1 MTSESPYL
9 FVYGTLRQASDHSSH
24 GLLEEG
30 AQLIGPARL
39 KGRLYEIDGYPGVVP
54 ADSEAEQVAGELY
67 RLLEPAVV
75 LAALDDYEEAGE
87 GYPQP
92 REYRRCRITVELEN
106 GTELVAWC
114 YLYNRPT
121 AGLRWIPGGDWC
133 R

>member
-1 MTSESPYL
+1 MTSEPVYL
-9 FVYGTLRQASDHSSH
+9 FVYGTLRQTAGHPSH
-24 GLLEEG
+24 RLLADG
-30 AQLIGPARL
+30 AQLIGRARM
-39 KGRLYEIDGYPGVVP
+39 KGRMYEIDGYPGAVP
-54 ADSEAEQVAGELY
+54 SASGNERVTGELY
-67 RLLEPAVV
+67 RLFEPAGA

-121 AGLRWIPGGDWC
+121 AGLRLISSGDWC
-133 R
+133 D